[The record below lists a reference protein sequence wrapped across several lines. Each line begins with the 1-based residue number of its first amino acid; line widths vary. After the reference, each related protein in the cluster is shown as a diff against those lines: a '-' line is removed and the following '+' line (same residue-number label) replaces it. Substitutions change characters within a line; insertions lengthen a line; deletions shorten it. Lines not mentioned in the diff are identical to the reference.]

1 LAAPP
6 GDETEISG
14 NVAKG
19 ADSGLREATP
29 TPPHSVRDMWVPPLL
44 RLARCECRD
53 EAFTPDERVC
63 LRRAEGRSREK
74 KAGAAVPRIVVTS
87 RVIINVHVE
96 ILQYFFFLNKRKKC
110 FFFSA
115 KKCEISD

>member
-1 LAAPP
+1 MCSVKKRDDERSLMRTRRGTTLLRQAPP

-29 TPPHSVRDMWVPPLL
+29 TSPHSLRDTWVPPLL

-63 LRRAEGRSREK
+63 FRRAEGRPREK
-74 KAGAAVPRIVVTS
+74 EAGAAVPRIVVTS
-87 RVIINVHVE
+87 RVIIN
-96 ILQYFFFLNKRKKC
+96 C
-110 FFFSA
+110 A
-115 KKCEISD
+115 C